1 MHTKE
6 QIQNIADTLL
16 PAFIPKDEAETALT
30 FHFTLPPNQS
40 FKVFFEKKN
49 TLWTFIKY
57 EEDER

>member
-6 QIQNIADTLL
+6 QIQNIAETLL
-16 PAFIPKDEAETALT
+16 PAFIPKDAAETVLT

-49 TLWTFIKY
+49 ATWTFIKY